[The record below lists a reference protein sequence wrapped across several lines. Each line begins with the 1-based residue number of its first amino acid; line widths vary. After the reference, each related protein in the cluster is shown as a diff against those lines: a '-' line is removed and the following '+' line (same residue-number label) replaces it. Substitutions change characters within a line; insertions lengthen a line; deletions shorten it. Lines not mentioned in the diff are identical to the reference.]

1 MLHVRSSVAAVAVAT
16 ILSLS
21 AAGAVSAA
29 EATLVKDV
37 RAVGGSDP
45 WWLVQAGDRVFFS
58 ANDGDHGR
66 ELWVS
71 DGSAA
76 GTRMVKDIRPGA
88 TGSQPDT
95 LTRVGSRVYF
105 TANDGRR
112 GRELWVSDGTA
123 AGTHVVKDLTKGPK
137 WSMTLGIIGVG
148 DTAYFDIVYD
158 GLYRTDGSAGGTRR
172 VHAFDAVSLRN
183 AVAKGTRLF
192 FPATVTASGPLAS
205 VSSGSSM
212 NLWKTNGTTT
222 STKRLGP
229 KDLSVAGLVKQA
241 GRLHFLGSPRS
252 VTGLDVPPS
261 PWRSDG
267 TRAGTRMLSD
277 VYVAS
282 DTIAGLVRM
291 GDALWFNGSTSPY
304 LESARLYRSDGTTAG
319 TGPVRPRIGNLR
331 DMVPE
336 VGQLWAHR
344 HSRGVHDPDEL
355 WVSDGTAAGT
365 RLVYGGTGDWFVG
378 DWGELAC
385 EGLDGRIWFA
395 AGPDDG
401 SHGSIDEELWSSD
414 GTSEG
419 TVEAVDI
426 NPGGSSDPRDLVRLG
441 DSILF
446 TATDGQHGREL
457 WRLDP

>member
-1 MLHVRSSVAAVAVAT
+1 MKLIVRSSVTAIAVAAL
-16 ILSLS
+16 LSMS
-21 AAGAVSAA
+21 AGAVSAS
-29 EATLVKDV
+29 EATLVRDIKPI
-37 RAVGGSDP
+37 GGSDP
-45 WWLVQAGDRVFFS
+45 WWLVKAGEQVFFC
-58 ANDGDHGR
+58 ANDGEHGR

-71 DGSAA
+71 DGTAV
-76 GTRMVKDIRPGA
+76 GTRLVKDIRPG
-88 TGSQPDT
+88 TRGSQPDT
-95 LTRVGSRVYF
+95 LTPVASRVYF
-105 TANDGRR
+105 TAHDGSH

-123 AGTHVVKDLTKGPK
+123 AGTRMVKDLNRGSKGS
-137 WSMTLGIIGVG
+137 WTMGIIGVG
-148 DTAYFDIVYD
+148 DRAYFDIVHD
-158 GLYRTDGSAGGTRR
+158 GLYRTDGTAKGTRR
-172 VHAFDAVSLRN
+172 VHEFAGVGLSN

-192 FPATVTASGPLAS
+192 FPATVTASGSLAS
-205 VSSGSSM
+205 VSPGSPM

-241 GRLHFLGSPRS
+241 GRLYFLGSPRS
-252 VTGLDVPPS
+252 ATGLDVPPS

-267 TRAGTRMLSD
+267 TRAGTRKLSD

-291 GDALWFNGSTSPY
+291 DGALWFNGSTSPY

-319 TGPVRPRIGNLR
+319 TGPVRSRIGNLR
-331 DMVPE
+331 DLVPE
-336 VGQLWAHR
+336 VGRLWAHR
-344 HSRGVHDPDEL
+344 HSKGVHDPDEL

-365 RLVYGGTGDWFVG
+365 KLVYGGTGDWSVG

-414 GTSEG
+414 GTSED
-419 TVEAVDI
+419 TVEAADI